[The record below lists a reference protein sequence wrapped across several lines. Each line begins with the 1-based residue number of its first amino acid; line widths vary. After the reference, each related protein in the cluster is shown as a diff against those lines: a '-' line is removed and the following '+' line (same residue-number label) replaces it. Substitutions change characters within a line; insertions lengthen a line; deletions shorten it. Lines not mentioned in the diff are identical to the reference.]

1 MRYGDPL
8 LKLSERGYHCV
19 GIDVSEEMISIAR
32 EKVKG
37 NVPVFLV
44 QDMRSLDLDDGFDMT
59 ICMFG
64 GFGYLDTDRD
74 LSRFF
79 SGLSR
84 ILKPEGLFLF
94 EFWNIGGLEDSPY
107 RTWMKVDMGEG
118 AYLNLSESRYF
129 HDRSVLEISI
139 HHFLIRDRAL
149 GENFVEEHSMRIYSL
164 QEIQGLLAF
173 HGFRLLEAFDRKNL
187 DSFVQPSKETFR
199 IFAVSKLWG

>member
-1 MRYGDPL
+1 M
-8 LKLSERGYHCV
+8 
-19 GIDVSEEMISIAR
+19 GIDISEEMIFIAR
-32 EKVKG
+32 
-37 NVPVFLV
+37 VPVFLV
-44 QDMRSLDLDDGFDMT
+44 QDMRSLDLDDGFDMA

-94 EFWNIGGLEDSPY
+94 EFWNIGGLKDSPY
-107 RTWMKVDMGEG
+107 RTWRKVDIEEG

-139 HHFLIRDRAL
+139 HHILIRDRAL
-149 GENFVEEHSMRIYSL
+149 RENFVGVYSL
-164 QEIQGLLAF
+164 QEIQRLLAF
-173 HGFRLLEAFDRKNL
+173 HGFSLLEAFDKKKL

-199 IFAVSKLWG
+199 IFAFSKLWE